1 MAHEMHGVLLVV
13 LIFLLT
19 EKHRKHLQERL
30 GCIVLEKYIHLF
42 ELTIT
47 LECWLDQDEFS
58 REELELATE
67 FIPLF
72 YRNLC

>member
-13 LIFLLT
+13 LVFLLT
-19 EKHRKHLQERL
+19 EKHRKHLQERP

-42 ELTIT
+42 ELTIM
-47 LECWLDQDEFS
+47 LECWLDWDEFT
-58 REELELATE
+58 REELELAME

-72 YRNLC
+72 TEPL